1 MPRVRHVDTPDY
13 AVDVIDGARPIGSQL
28 AVAGALLSVLLVA
41 MTSVEAPLAPHAPY
55 SGGQAKIERPA
66 NGTARQLVVADAR
79 EDAQCP
85 M

>member
-1 MPRVRHVDTPDY
+1 MPRVRRADTPDY
-13 AVDVIDGARPIGSQL
+13 AADVIDCARPIGSQL

-41 MTSVEAPLAPHAPY
+41 MTSVEAPMTHHDLY
-55 SGGQAKIERPA
+55 SDGQSKIERPA
-66 NGTARQLVVADAR
+66 GRAKLVVADAR

>member
-1 MPRVRHVDTPDY
+1 MPRVRHADTPDY

-28 AVAGALLSVLLVA
+28 AVAGALLTVLLVA
-41 MTSVEAPLAPHAPY
+41 MTSVEAPMARHALY
-55 SGGQAKIERPA
+55 SDGQGKIERPA